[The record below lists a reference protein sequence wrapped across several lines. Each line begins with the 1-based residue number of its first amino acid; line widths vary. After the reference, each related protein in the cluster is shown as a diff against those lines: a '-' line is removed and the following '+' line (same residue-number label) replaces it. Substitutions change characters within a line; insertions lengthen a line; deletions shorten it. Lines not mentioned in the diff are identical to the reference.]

1 MNLVYSIYNLIRRTR
16 RKNWLSQ
23 KERCLQ
29 SFDNYTSAGTI
40 FTDGRLILAGY
51 QPHKMYISGIGG
63 SKKPHETYTETAL
76 REMLEELFEIN
87 KIPGPLISDIVNTVK
102 PQKVLQNKQYVML
115 VYTFT
120 DLDRILEL
128 LSKYDL
134 SSRAYD
140 TIPTT
145 LLELLFSR
153 KFHEKN
159 EISHLCLL
167 PLIRSSIDSYLL
179 EDIKLLNS

>member
-1 MNLVYSIYNLIRRTR
+1 MNLIYSIYNLIRAR

-29 SFDNYTSAGTI
+29 SFDNYTSAGI
-40 FTDGRLILAGY
+40 VFTDGKLILAGY
-51 QPHKMYISGIGG
+51 QPYKMYISGIGG
-63 SKKPHETYTETAL
+63 SKKPHETYTQTAL
-76 REMLEELFEIN
+76 REMLEELFEIDT
-87 KIPGPLISDIVNTVK
+87 IPGPLISDIVNTVK

-120 DLDRILEL
+120 DLDRIFEL
-128 LSKYDL
+128 LSKYEL

-145 LLELLFSR
+145 LIELLFSR
-153 KFHEKN
+153 KFREKN

-167 PLIRSSIDSYLL
+167 PLVRSSIDKDLL
-179 EDIKLLNS
+179 EDMKLLGA